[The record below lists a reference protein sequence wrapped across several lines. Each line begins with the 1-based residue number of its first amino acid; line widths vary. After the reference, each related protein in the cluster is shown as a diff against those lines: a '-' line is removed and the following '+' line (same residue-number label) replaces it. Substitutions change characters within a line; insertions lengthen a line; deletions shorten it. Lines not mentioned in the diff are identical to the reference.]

1 RPEAI
6 AEYQAALLQRA
17 FASPDLKKI
26 PVAWGR
32 SQVSLKNKMALINS
46 LDDVKPSLN
55 QLVAQESSYRVDGGD
70 PSMSFDLAALNL
82 SGHDAGLLKF
92 EFRCSGRAAEPRMQV
107 FWWGDGQQGPFEAS
121 SVRFNAEDGT
131 LIVPLDASP
140 RWLTLQHVKGIRI
153 DLDNAGACSSF
164 KVDNLGL
171 YQRQH

>member
-1 RPEAI
+1 MVRV
-6 AEYQAALLQRA
+6 
-17 FASPDLKKI
+17 K
-26 PVAWGR
+26 
-32 SQVSLKNKMALINS
+32 S
-46 LDDVKPSLN
+46 LDELNPSLN
-55 QLVAQESSYRVDGGD
+55 QLAVQEGAYRVDGSD
-70 PSMSFDLAALNL
+70 PSISFDLSAFNI